1 MDRMRA
7 LDLFKG
13 RHFDREIIVLC
24 VRWYLRFKLSSRDL
38 VQMMAERGIALTHT
52 TILRW
57 VIRNVPEFEKRW
69 HRFARRIGSS
79 WRVDE
84 AYV

>member
-1 MDRMRA
+1 
-7 LDLFKG
+7 
-13 RHFDREIIVLC
+13 
-24 VRWYLRFKLSSRDL
+24 
-38 VQMMAERGIALTHT
+38 MMAERGVEVAHM

-57 VIRNVPEFEKRW
+57 VIRYVPEFEKRW

-84 AYV
+84 TYV